1 MRNINKKDE
10 DFEAEMK
17 DFADAIELYIDEL
30 ENVMIIP
37 KDIMDKEGDK
47 ILANIELAKKLVRK
61 IRKGKRN
68 IFKDPDEWDF
78 SYYDEEYEY

>member
-1 MRNINKKDE
+1 MQNINKE
-10 DFEAEMK
+10 EEFEAEMK

-47 ILANIELAKKLVRK
+47 ILANIELAKKLVHK

-68 IFKDPDEWDF
+68 IFKDPDEWDL
-78 SYYDEEYEY
+78 SYYSDEYEY